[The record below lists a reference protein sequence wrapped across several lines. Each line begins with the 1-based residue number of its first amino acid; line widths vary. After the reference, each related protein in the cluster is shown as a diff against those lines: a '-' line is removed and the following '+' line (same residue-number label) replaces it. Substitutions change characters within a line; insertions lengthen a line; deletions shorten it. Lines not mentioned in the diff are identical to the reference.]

1 MLSLHKRI
9 ETIPGELK
17 LQKELSSSPISL
29 VFNCIFN
36 NVKAVIRFDL
46 KPASKLAIDRENETM
61 ILKKIMHLDLSPKI
75 LYSNLKDGILIW
87 EYISGTKVRFNIGN
101 TKKFSL
107 HELGKSLHKV
117 HKTPIHKNSKDIFSN
132 SLSLYNDLLTSPSEK
147 LLMRK
152 ALNLFKELSND
163 KIRNVFSHNDLHR
176 ENIIWNKKFYFLDWE
191 YSSLNHPCFDIASI
205 IRNFDL
211 DRDQINDFSNGYK
224 SHHEIFDID
233 VLKRWIKFIEFLDKI
248 WEISLLKIIKKI

>member
-9 ETIPGELK
+9 ERIPGELK

-29 VFNCIFN
+29 VFNCIFT

-46 KPASKLAIDRENETM
+46 KPASKLAIDRKNETM
-61 ILKKIMHLDLSPKI
+61 ILEKIMHLDLSPKI
-75 LYSNLKDGILIW
+75 LYSDLLDGIFIW
-87 EYISGTKVRFNIGN
+87 EYISGTKVRFNRDSS
-101 TKKFSL
+101 KKFSL
-107 HELGKSLHKV
+107 YELGKSLQKV

-152 ALNLFKELSND
+152 AFNLFKELSND
-163 KIRNVFSHNDLHR
+163 KIKNVLSHNDLHR

-191 YSSLNHPCFDIASI
+191 FSSLNHPCFDIASLV
-205 IRNFDL
+205 RDFNL
-211 DRDQINDFSNGYK
+211 DRDQVNEFATGYGPNID
-224 SHHEIFDID
+224 IFDCV
-233 VLKRWIKFIEFLDKI
+233 VLKRWIKFINFLDKI
-248 WEISLLKIIKKI
+248 WEISLSKIIMKL